1 MGKQMSQAVQDV
13 TALLQML
20 VDGFKSGAVQQKE
33 GQTPEQ
39 AVKCF
44 IDDCVNGVAAAR
56 HVNRSTVSANV
67 TRGMG
72 YRSIADFRRDLTDFL
87 LQSSDKLVQNAV
99 KHKNNNTTASGGAV
113 QKLLEE
119 IRSTL

>member
-1 MGKQMSQAVQDV
+1 MEGTMSQAVQDV
-13 TALLQML
+13 TDLLRML
-20 VDGFKSGAVQQKE
+20 VDGFKSGAVQQKA

-39 AVKCF
+39 AVECF

-56 HVNRSTVSANV
+56 RVNRSTVSANV

-72 YRSIADFRRDLTDFL
+72 YSSIAEFRRDLTDFL
-87 LQSSDKLVQNAV
+87 LQRSNKLVKHAV
-99 KHKNNNTTASGGAV
+99 EHKNNNTTASGGAV